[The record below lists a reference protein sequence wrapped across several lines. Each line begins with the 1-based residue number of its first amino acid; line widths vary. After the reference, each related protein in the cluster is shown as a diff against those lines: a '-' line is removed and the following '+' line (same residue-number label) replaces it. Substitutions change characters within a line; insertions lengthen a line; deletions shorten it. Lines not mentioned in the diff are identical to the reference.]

1 MRVDGL
7 EGDWNGEASE
17 ANTQLVSKCVRLVAL
32 TIILLECKPLGL
44 RKPEDTRMTSRAG
57 VGEAIGDI
65 QLESVMVRDVNQVA
79 VEEQRVR
86 S

>member
-1 MRVDGL
+1 
-7 EGDWNGEASE
+7 
-17 ANTQLVSKCVRLVAL
+17 
-32 TIILLECKPLGL
+32 
-44 RKPEDTRMTSRAG
+44 MTSRAG